1 MFGAAFARVSLGVLH
16 SLAGGFAVFCLRYSV
31 VHPFLTHITI
41 KPMLMWGAVAVAAA
55 YAKDH
60 YFAG

>member
-16 SLAGGFAVFCLRYSV
+16 SLAGGFAMFCLFYTV
-31 VHPFLTHITI
+31 WYPFLASITL
-41 KPMLMWGAVAVAAA
+41 KPMLLWGGIAVAVA
-55 YAKDH
+55 YTKDR